1 MSYSYHR
8 MWRISTW
15 AIGLILL
22 TVLFC
27 SPCTAAT
34 GADLDVSILQYQ
46 PIPAEIGEYV
56 TVWVKVEN
64 RGFSRAE
71 DVSVRMVPEYPFTLD
86 SPGNADKTTGVLSPG
101 RAAVHEYRL
110 FVDENARDGIESIEV
125 WYQEGTEGV
134 WYQKEFDIRVG
145 SVTFDSR
152 GSVQIM
158 GSPVMEPEVFMPGDR
173 GTIRFSL
180 ANTAISGSVVIGG
193 EEFDTNARI
202 QSASLES
209 TDGITVMTGTY
220 QSSGVIGPGESVNLT
235 YNIRVSDDIEDGT
248 YYLNLVVVGNSH
260 ALSNSWRIPVRIDSS
275 SVRVIPSSPLVLENG
290 AGELEFDVANIHPNR
305 LSSVSV
311 RLEAQGVEFSPSEYF
326 IGSMDPDE
334 LFTIQFQATSSDN
347 NSLSPRNLTIIAD
360 YRNGANQHSS
370 QVGVR
375 QLRNV
380 SVEEDNRFG
389 IALALLLLAA
399 IAVGGYMLYKRRK
412 EKQ

>member
-1 MSYSYHR
+1 
-8 MWRISTW
+8 MWRLSIW

-22 TVLFC
+22 TVLFS

-46 PIPAEIGEYV
+46 PVPAEIGEYV

-64 RGFSRAE
+64 IGFSRAE
-71 DVSVRMVPEYPFTLD
+71 NVAVRMVPEYPFRLD
-86 SPGNADKTTGVLSPG
+86 SPANANRTTGVLNPE

-110 FVDENARDGIESIEV
+110 FVDEDARDGIESIEV

-134 WYQKEFDIRVG
+134 WYQKEFNIRVG

-152 GSVQIM
+152 GSVQLQ

-180 ANTAISGSVVIGG
+180 VNAAASPSVMVGG

-202 QSASLES
+202 QSSSLEG
-209 TDGITVMTGTY
+209 TNGIEVTTGTY

-290 AGELEFDVANIHPNR
+290 AGTLEFDVANVHPNR

-347 NSLSPRNLTIIAD
+347 SSLSPRNLTIIAD

-412 EKQ
+412 EKK